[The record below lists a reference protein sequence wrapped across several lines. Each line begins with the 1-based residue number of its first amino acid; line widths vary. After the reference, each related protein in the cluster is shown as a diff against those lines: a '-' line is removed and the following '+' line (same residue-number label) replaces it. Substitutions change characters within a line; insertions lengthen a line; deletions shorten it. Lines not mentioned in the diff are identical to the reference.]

1 MKRTLKILFY
11 LNVAIL
17 FSQDAKEF
25 YLKSG
30 DRVSGTISVETDST
44 YTIETVFGTVTLNK
58 ANIQTDEELI
68 YLKSEDHKR
77 DKYIRKIEGN
87 SDKYIAVGFLD
98 HKTGLSLIG
107 YARTFMTK
115 NKHEIFI
122 GVGTILAAATIAVGW
137 KYYLTDSPVQLYSV
151 VSIQGIAGMGGSIVA
166 PFVSIGCEKSITEK
180 LYINGGLNTTFRL
193 YSDRIPVLLVF
204 PNINLNWR
212 Y

>member
-30 DRVSGTISVETDST
+30 DRVSGTISGETDST

-58 ANIQTDEELI
+58 ANIQTDEEFI
-68 YLKSEDHKR
+68 YIKSEDHKR
-77 DKYIRKIEGN
+77 
-87 SDKYIAVGFLD
+87 DKYIAVGFLD

-107 YARTFMTK
+107 YARTFMAK

-122 GVGTILAAATIAVGW
+122 GVGTVLAANTIAAGW
-137 KYYLTDSPVQLYSV
+137 KYYLTDDSPVQLYSV

-166 PFVSIGCEKSITEK
+166 PFVSIGGEKSITEK
-180 LYINGGLNTTFRL
+180 LYINGGLNTIFRL
-193 YSDRIPVLLVF
+193 YNDKTLELLVL
-204 PNINLNWR
+204 PSINLNWR